1 MKKLF
6 AKFIVYILKNIPI
19 HRIRKKFA
27 KFFGP
32 YLEGMVLNTA
42 YGFPMLAY
50 LQDNMNRISFEGSYG
65 VVADFIKDIP
75 SDAIF
80 IDVGANQGCT
90 SILASKVLNKNNK
103 KTGIVLAYEPSKSI
117 YELLLKNIALNKCDN
132 IYTYNKAISAYDT
145 ELYLDEN
152 NIENSGASHISN
164 VGSKILGGPI
174 KIDQVRNLSYSK
186 NIYVKIDTEG
196 YEMFVLK
203 GIKELFEKK
212 LIRKL
217 VIEISDINLKKYSS
231 NSKEIYS
238 FLNEYDY
245 KPTIGPKEGHY
256 DEVFVEKK

>member
-19 HRIRKKFA
+19 HQIRKKFA
-27 KFFGP
+27 KLFGP

-103 KTGIVLAYEPSKSI
+103 KI
-117 YELLLKNIALNKCDN
+117 
-132 IYTYNKAISAYDT
+132 
-145 ELYLDEN
+145 
-152 NIENSGASHISN
+152 
-164 VGSKILGGPI
+164 
-174 KIDQVRNLSYSK
+174 
-186 NIYVKIDTEG
+186 
-196 YEMFVLK
+196 
-203 GIKELFEKK
+203 
-212 LIRKL
+212 
-217 VIEISDINLKKYSS
+217 
-231 NSKEIYS
+231 
-238 FLNEYDY
+238 
-245 KPTIGPKEGHY
+245 
-256 DEVFVEKK
+256 